1 MKIGILTLHESSN
14 FGACLQAAAT
24 YKMLKGLGYDC
35 EFINYTCAE
44 IARREILLG
53 APFEHS
59 MLYRL
64 RVRIKHRDS
73 VRKQR
78 ALSQFLTRTS
88 VWGGAIGSERYNR
101 KNIEL
106 ANDKYDIFLVGSD
119 MLWCTKFTNSD
130 YTYMLDFVKDDTKK
144 FSYATSVGYY
154 WEEEE
159 ENLVLNY
166 LDKFQMISVREN
178 DMACK
183 LSKTLNKRVYEVCD
197 PTMLIEPDIWEKYIS
212 VSKLGNKMY
221 SLVYVDL
228 ADGRGLE
235 AAYAYSKQ
243 KGFLTYLL
251 GYKTTGSNAQYKLLK
266 AYTVEEFLTA
276 IYHADIL
283 FTSSYHGMLFAIY
296 FHVPFVYYNKD
307 TSRLEC
313 IAKKLN
319 LTTRNGDIYNVSQ
332 MEAINWDE
340 VDRLRENFRI
350 KSLDFITE
358 MGESWVKDGGKAV

>member
-14 FGACLQAAAT
+14 FGACLQAVAT
-24 YKMLKGLGYDC
+24 YKTLNGLGYDC

-53 APFEHS
+53 TLFEHS
-59 MLYRL
+59 LFYRL
-64 RVRIKHRDS
+64 RVRIKHGDS

-78 ALSQFLTRTS
+78 ALSQFLRQTD
-88 VWGGAIGSERYNR
+88 VQKGVIGSERYNR
-101 KNIEL
+101 KNIGL

-119 MLWCTKFTNSD
+119 MLWCTKFTNAD

-154 WEEEE
+154 WGEEEK
-159 ENLVLNY
+159 LVLKY
-166 LDKFQMISVREN
+166 LDKFTMLSVREN

-183 LSKTLNKRVYEVCD
+183 LSEVLNIKVYEVCD
-197 PTMLIEPDIWEKYIS
+197 PTMLIEPDIWKKYIS
-212 VSKLGNKMY
+212 SSKPSKKTY

-228 ADGRGLE
+228 ADGRCLE
-235 AAYAYSKQ
+235 AACAYSRQ
-243 KGFLTYLL
+243 NGCLTYLL
-251 GYKTTGSNAQYKLLK
+251 GYKKTCRNAQYKLLK

-283 FTSSYHGMLFAIY
+283 YTSSYHGMLFAIY

-307 TSRLEC
+307 SSRLEC

-319 LTTRNGDIYNVSQ
+319 LTTRNGDNYNVGR
-332 MEAINWDE
+332 MDAINWDE

-350 KSLDFITE
+350 ESLSFIKE
-358 MGESWVKDGGKAV
+358 MGENWAKNGGKAV